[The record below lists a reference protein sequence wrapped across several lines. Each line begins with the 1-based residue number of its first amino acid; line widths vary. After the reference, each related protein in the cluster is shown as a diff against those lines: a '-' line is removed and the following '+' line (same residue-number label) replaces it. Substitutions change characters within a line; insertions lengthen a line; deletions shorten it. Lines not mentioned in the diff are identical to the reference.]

1 MSSSNRKLT
10 KLVLSESRSP
20 EDLKRRLGIDPGTGR
35 PFTGRA
41 DVKRGQSQALRRTH
55 TLPRSGSER
64 FLLRRGEMRPTAENK
79 SIFNPYLI
87 TPANLVDADY
97 ALRVFGE
104 DSEEDKKRRASA
116 ARDEASNLHKQIKN
130 LRQQRQELAQTEKS
144 LRRQRKQSA
153 QERDEASGIK
163 RDSS

>member
-20 EDLKRRLGIDPGTGR
+20 EDMKRRLGIDPMTGK
-35 PFTGRA
+35 PFQGRA
-41 DVKRGQSQALRRTH
+41 DVKRGQSQALKRTH
-55 TLPRSGSER
+55 TLPQSGSER
-64 FLLRRGEMRPTAENK
+64 FLRRRGEMKPAVENK

-116 ARDEASNLHKQIKN
+116 ARDEASNLHKQIEI
-130 LRQQRQELAQTEKS
+130 LRQKQQKLQQAKEY
-144 LRRQRKQSA
+144 LRMKRKQSG

>member
-104 DSEEDKKRRASA
+104 DSEASEL
-116 ARDEASNLHKQIKN
+116 RDEASSFHKQIEI
-130 LRQQRQELAQTEKS
+130 LRQKQQKLQQAKEY
-144 LRRQRKQSA
+144 LRKQRKQSA

>member
-20 EDLKRRLGIDPGTGR
+20 EDLRRRLGVDPRTGK
-35 PFTGRA
+35 PFPGRA
-41 DVKRGQSQALRRTH
+41 DVKRGQSQALKRTH
-55 TLPRSGSER
+55 TLPQSGSER
-64 FLLRRGEMRPTAENK
+64 FIQRRGEMRPTAENK

-144 LRRQRKQSA
+144 LRVRRRQSG
-153 QERDEASGIK
+153 QERDEALGIK

>member
-20 EDLKRRLGIDPGTGR
+20 EDMKRRLGIDPMTGK
-35 PFTGRA
+35 PFSGRA

-55 TLPRSGSER
+55 TLPQSQSER
-64 FLLRRGEMRPTAENK
+64 FIQRRGEMKPTAENK

-104 DSEEDKKRRASA
+104 DSEASEL
-116 ARDEASNLHKQIKN
+116 RDEASSFHKQIEI
-130 LRQQRQELAQTEKS
+130 LRQKQQKLQQAKEY
-144 LRRQRKQSA
+144 LRKQRKQSA

>member
-20 EDLKRRLGIDPGTGR
+20 EDLRRRLGVDPRTGK
-35 PFTGRA
+35 PFPGRA
-41 DVKRGQSQALRRTH
+41 DVKRGQSQALKRTH
-55 TLPRSGSER
+55 TLPQSGSER
-64 FLLRRGEMRPTAENK
+64 FLRRRGEMKPAVENK

-104 DSEEDKKRRASA
+104 DSEASA
-116 ARDEASNLHKQIKN
+116 ARDEASNLHKQIEI
-130 LRQQRQELAQTEKS
+130 LRQKQQKLQQAKEY
-144 LRRQRKQSA
+144 LRMKRKQSG